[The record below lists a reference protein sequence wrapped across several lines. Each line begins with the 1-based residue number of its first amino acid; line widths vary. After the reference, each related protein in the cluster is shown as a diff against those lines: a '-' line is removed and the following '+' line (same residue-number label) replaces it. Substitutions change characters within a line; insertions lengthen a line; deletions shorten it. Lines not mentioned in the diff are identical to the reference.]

1 MRRFWQFPSRRE
13 GEADVGLYRR
23 GKTWWMNFM
32 ATGKQICE
40 STFTSNK
47 TLARKILDKRKGE
60 IAEGRFSGLLKS
72 HPPTLKDYISKY
84 LESRT
89 DLHPNT
95 RTRYGGSKRFLEEF
109 FAAARLPD
117 ITDARIE
124 DYKTARLRGGMGPGP
139 GPAGVNRDLALL
151 RLVLKQARRERY
163 IAQNPL
169 DNRDHFLDERK
180 GKVQARPFTIDEEQR
195 LLAVAKGYL
204 RPLILL
210 LLDTGLRPNAEA
222 LALRWKDFD
231 FVREMISV
239 ISSKTPAGLR
249 TVPMTSRLK
258 EELLRWKKLT
268 GPQNSQFVFFYPQD
282 SSKHLLHVR
291 KSWAH
296 ALKDANVAKRRL
308 YDCRST
314 FCSRMYAAGIQPVL
328 IELLMGHAGGLVHA
342 YAKADDDF
350 KRDAAAK
357 LEAFITSKIP
367 AESTST
373 ASSSWVN

>member
-1 MRRFWQFPSRRE
+1 M
-13 GEADVGLYRR
+13 GLYKR
-23 GKTWWMNFM
+23 GKIWWVQLTVNGRHPCF
-32 ATGKQICE
+32 
-40 STFTSNK
+40 STHTSSK
-47 TLARKILDKRKGE
+47 RLAQKILDIRRAE
-60 IAEGRFSGLLKS
+60 IAEGRFPGLLKS
-72 HPPTLKDYISKY
+72 HPPKLKDYISQY

-95 RTRYGGSKRFLEEF
+95 RKRYGGSRRFLEDF
-109 FAAARLPD
+109 FAATRLPD

-124 DYKTARLRGGMGPGP
+124 DYKAARFKRGTGS
-139 GPAGVNRDLALL
+139 AGINRDLALL

-169 DNRDHFLDERK
+169 DNRDHFVDERK
-180 GKVQARPFTIDEEQR
+180 GKVQARPFTIDEER
-195 LLAVAKGYL
+195 SLLSVAKGYL

-222 LALRWKDFD
+222 LPLKWKDVD
-231 FVREMISV
+231 FERGMVTV
-239 ISSKTPAGLR
+239 IASKTPAGLR

-268 GPQNSQFVFFYPQD
+268 GPQNSQFVFFYPKD
-282 SSKHLLHVR
+282 PSRHLLHVR
-291 KSWAH
+291 KSWVH
-296 ALKDANVAKRRL
+296 ALKDANVEKRRL

-328 IELLMGHAGGLVHA
+328 IELLMGHAGSGLVHT

-357 LEAFITSKIP
+357 LEAFNASKTP
-367 AESTST
+367 AENTST
-373 ASSSWVN
+373 TSTSWVN